1 MRIRSSM
8 FVVFMAGLIICA
20 GCGSDKAPRQY
31 HEKAGGFSYNPPS
44 EWQVVQFPGVK
55 YSISHGPRKNAFAPN
70 INVVDETFGGTLA
83 AYVDA
88 NLESMKK
95 IFAKMRILG
104 REDFKTEDSEPAVKI
119 LTENEQQGLK
129 LRQTFFFIGSGNR
142 KYVITC
148 TALSGDGETFD
159 ITFSESMKTFRIH

>member
-1 MRIRSSM
+1 MKMTSSI
-8 FVVFMAGLIICA
+8 VVACMAGLIICA
-20 GCGSDKAPRQY
+20 GCGSDKAPRQH
-31 HEKAGGFSYNPPS
+31 HEKAGGFSYNPPVG
-44 EWQVVQFPGVK
+44 WQVAAFPGLK

-70 INVVDETFGGTLA
+70 INVVDETFGGTLT

-95 IFAKMRILG
+95 IFVKIRILG

-119 LTENEQQGLK
+119 LTENEQQGLM

-148 TALSGDGETFD
+148 TALAGDGETFD
-159 ITFSESMKTFRIH
+159 TTFSESMKTFRIH

>member
-1 MRIRSSM
+1 MKVTSSI
-8 FVVFMAGLIICA
+8 VVAFLAGLIICA
-20 GCGSDKAPRQY
+20 GCGSEKAPRQH

-44 EWQVVQFPGVK
+44 GWQVVGFPGMK

-83 AYVDA
+83 TYVDA

-95 IFAKMRILG
+95 IFVKMRILG
-104 REDFKTEDSEPAVKI
+104 REEFKTEDNEPAVKI
-119 LTENEQQGLK
+119 LTENEQQGLM

-148 TALSGDGETFD
+148 TALTGDGETFD
-159 ITFSESMKTFRIH
+159 TAFLESMKTFRIH